1 MTYNNLGKFF
11 YKSVKETLSL
21 AQEGLISNRN
31 QIGNQNKLIRE
42 LKTARTSLEQDS
54 AKKEEQLKEQQKPLQ
69 DVQKEKVFYFLTRSR
84 IFRVTMAIEIIQSNL
99 LTSKGITLYS
109 TAKMGIK
116 VINKRLLVTVILILG
131 GYSLQLPCHFLLLFL
146 VIQRSLFFYIIDPW
160 LFKKRYYSSS
170 IISHIT
176 CYPLDIEIRYERSRN
191 N

>member
-69 DVQKEKVFYFLTRSR
+69 DVQKEKVFYFLTKSR

-146 VIQRSLFFYIIDPW
+146 VIQRSLFFLYHRPLVIQ
-160 LFKKRYYSSS
+160 KKILQLLNYFSYNMLSSG
-170 IISHIT
+170 
-176 CYPLDIEIRYERSRN
+176 YRN
-191 N
+191 QV